1 MPGFEEEKEFLFWE
15 EEGTPLAHLE
25 SAQNKEIGFV
35 LLRPQLFLPDYLHQV
50 DLSPEEIEL
59 LEVKEDDKPDVWAIM
74 TLSLSDLSKSTVNL
88 RAPLLINSRAAKGLQ
103 IILSEEGYSAASR
116 SLLNLLLRLK
126 REVPGKGL
134 SGKMLVLARKI
145 NEKILIGD
153 DIEITIVAVSGEN
166 VRLGIKAP
174 PDVKI
179 LRSEVYEEVR
189 KQNLEA
195 ASAVKLQNEEVALKL
210 KQMLNGRVSNRE

>member
-1 MPGFEEEKEFLFWE
+1 
-15 EEGTPLAHLE
+15 
-25 SAQNKEIGFV
+25 
-35 LLRPQLFLPDYLHQV
+35 
-50 DLSPEEIEL
+50 
-59 LEVKEDDKPDVWAIM
+59 
-74 TLSLSDLSKSTVNL
+74 
-88 RAPLLINSRAAKGLQ
+88 
-103 IILSEEGYSAASR
+103 
-116 SLLNLLLRLK
+116 
-126 REVPGKGL
+126 
-134 SGKMLVLARKI
+134 MLVLARKI